1 MSKVKESNEL
11 IVDAEIKEVRSLET
25 IEYEIN
31 ELTKQAQ
38 TAAIYYA
45 INIGSRLL
53 EAKSQVPHGEWEN
66 WLTEKVNYSQRTAET
81 YIQVYKEYGHTQQ
94 SMFGTANPQAFANL
108 SFTKLVAL
116 LAIPAEE
123 REEFAKEVD
132 AENLSVREL
141 KEEIKKVKEERD
153 AALRE
158 KTDTEKKLEDAL
170 AEVNRAAEDK
180 QAEIDDLRKQIE
192 ELSDKDTSG
201 ASDDELAAIRAEVEA
216 EQKEKFEK
224 KLAKL
229 EKEKEKLQSAAD
241 ELNEKIKKAEQD
253 AAEIEKLRKEKAEA
267 EAALADME
275 NKLKLSANPIMQSID
290 FFFRQAQANIQN
302 LKDNLGKLKASD
314 PEQYDKFSGM
324 IKKTLTGNL
333 EEL

>member
-1 MSKVKESNEL
+1 MSKENESKEL
-11 IVDAEIKEVRSLET
+11 IIDAEYTDIRPLET

-38 TAAIYYA
+38 TAAVYYA

-53 EAKSQVPHGEWEN
+53 EAKNQVPHGEWEN
-66 WLTEKVNYSQRTAET
+66 WLTDKVNYSQRTAET
-81 YIQVYKEYGHTQQ
+81 YIQVYKEYGHAQQ
-94 SMFGTANPQAFANL
+94 SMFGANPQAFANL

-123 REEFAKEVD
+123 REDFAKEVD

-141 KEEIKKVKEERD
+141 KDEIKKVKEERD

-170 AEVNRAAEDK
+170 AEVNRAAKDK
-180 QAEIDDLRKQIE
+180 QTEIDDLRRQIE

-216 EQKEKFEK
+216 EQREKYEK

-253 AAEIEKLRKEKAEA
+253 AAEIEKLRMEKAEA

-333 EEL
+333 EDL

>member
-1 MSKVKESNEL
+1 MSKENESKEL
-11 IVDAEIKEVRSLET
+11 IIDAEYTDIRPLET

-38 TAAIYYA
+38 TAAVYYA

-53 EAKSQVPHGEWEN
+53 EAKNQVPHGEWEN
-66 WLTEKVNYSQRTAET
+66 WLTDKVNYSQRTAET
-81 YIQVYKEYGHTQQ
+81 YIQVYKEYGHAQQ
-94 SMFGTANPQAFANL
+94 SMFGANPQAFANL

-123 REEFAKEVD
+123 REDFAKEVD

-141 KEEIKKVKEERD
+141 KDEIKKVKEERD

-170 AEVNRAAEDK
+170 AEVNRAAKDK
-180 QAEIDDLRKQIE
+180 QTEIDDLRRQIE

-253 AAEIEKLRKEKAEA
+253 AAEIEKLRMEKAEA